1 MILSITFV
9 FTCVLQDGLN
19 NQTNQHF
26 DKIEQDICN
35 ITITIVNIFHNM
47 FFHITFAFT
56 FALQDGLNNQTNEHF
71 DKLDNDIVILNDV
84 IELTKAELNSKI
96 DRLQNTT
103 DEKIDELD
111 SKIGTTHNIT
121 LQIISELPPISNIVS
136 YVVNVSIFHIFF
148 MITH

>member
-1 MILSITFV
+1 M
-9 FTCVLQDGLN
+9 D
-19 NQTNQHF
+19 
-26 DKIEQDICN
+26 
-35 ITITIVNIFHNM
+35 
-47 FFHITFAFT
+47 AP
-56 FALQDGLNNQTNEHF
+56 LQDGLNNQTNEHF

-84 IELTKAELNSKI
+84 IELTKAELDSKI